1 MKAVCSVLCL
11 VCHACCVFLEYEGSM
26 HKSREWLW
34 LHGGPGAGATFPLKD
49 SMARSGTGVVGW
61 QGGKGP
67 TTQSWRGSAFQV
79 SPSPKKKTLLT
90 VTWKNLLLFHLCYH
104 TALLPGWARGL
115 RVGGGERSFTMRCLC
130 VSSPILFK
138 FIWYLVPYLIYFC
151 CPLWGNLAYCF
162 CNFLPF

>member
-1 MKAVCSVLCL
+1 MHVVCSWRMKAVCSVLCL

-79 SPSPKKKTLLT
+79 SPSPKKKTCSPLLEKIFSFFISAT
-90 VTWKNLLLFHLCYH
+90 TLHCYQVEPGGCGWVGEKGHLLWGVFVSHLPYFSNLF
-104 TALLPGWARGL
+104 G
-115 RVGGGERSFTMRCLC
+115 
-130 VSSPILFK
+130 
-138 FIWYLVPYLIYFC
+138 IWYPTSSIFVALCGEI
-151 CPLWGNLAYCF
+151 
-162 CNFLPF
+162 